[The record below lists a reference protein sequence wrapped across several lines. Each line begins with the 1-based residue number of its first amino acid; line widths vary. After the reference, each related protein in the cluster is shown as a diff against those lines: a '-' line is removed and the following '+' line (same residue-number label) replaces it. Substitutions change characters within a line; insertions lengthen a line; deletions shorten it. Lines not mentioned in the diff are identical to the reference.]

1 MGYPTEKDKRQDK
14 EANYFARCLL
24 MPEEFLRSEIEKLK
38 NGKVRTTE
46 DMIKKLAKI
55 FKVPEYQMTIRL
67 TELKIIF

>member
-24 MPEEFLRSEIEKLK
+24 IPERFLIPEIEKLK
-38 NGKVRTTE
+38 GKKIRTE
-46 DMIKKLAKI
+46 DMIKLLAKT